1 MDCGIV
7 WGYREALLGLYRDY
21 IGFTDIVGSLG
32 GLRNRSWD
40 ETFGFQGFRGL
51 GFRDLGFTVLG
62 LGFRVNWY
70 P

>member
-7 WGYREALLGLYRDY
+7 WGYRKALLGLYRYY
-21 IGFTDIVGSLG
+21 IGFRDIVGSLG

-40 ETFGFQGFRGL
+40 ETLGFQGFRGL